1 MGGVTAHNLHTV
13 QDLQVRED
21 FSPSLGTVWEL
32 LGTVWEPLVT
42 VTEQVLPAGGSVAVP
57 LSRVSAGAGPSWMG
71 PPLLLSPS
79 ISQVLGQQLCV
90 QRAERLGYITAA
102 AAVPARFQYLF
113 S

>member
-21 FSPSLGTVWEL
+21 FSPSLGTVWE
-32 LGTVWEPLVT
+32 PLVT

-57 LSRVSAGAGPSWMG
+57 LSRVRVGAGPSWMG

-79 ISQVLGQQLCV
+79 ISQVLGQQLCM